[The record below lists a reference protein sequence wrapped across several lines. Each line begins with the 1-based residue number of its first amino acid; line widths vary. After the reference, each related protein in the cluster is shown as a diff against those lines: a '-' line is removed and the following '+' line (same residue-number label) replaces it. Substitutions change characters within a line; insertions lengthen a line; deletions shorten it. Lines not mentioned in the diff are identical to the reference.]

1 MTKKKYYQRPDGL
14 FETSRTVNGKRIF
27 FRGKTCAEVDRK
39 ILAYSAE
46 KKLGRKVPIIADEWF
61 AAKEEE
67 GIRQGTYRPYYCAVK
82 RIKKAFPMA
91 AGDVCPRD
99 IKRYIAEFEGKGYSR
114 QTVQIELY
122 VLKAI
127 FSHAVLK
134 GDIDVS
140 PAAEAKHSRNLPRKT
155 RHALTEED
163 ERKVEEYRGEDYLL
177 GMMLLYTGCRR
188 GELLALNWQD
198 IDRKAGT
205 ITINKK
211 LNYEYGNIPRLEHFM
226 KNRNREN
233 NDGSGRVIPLLSPLA
248 DVLPNRRLG
257 LIFHNE
263 QGQPLTAAQ
272 LSKRWKTYCRN
283 TGLVEYVQN
292 ENGEPIPT
300 YPITPHCFRHSFT
313 TICYEAGLDV
323 KTMAAFIGDTEQ
335 VTTTVYAELR
345 ARHHASG
352 AERVNA
358 YLAMR
363 AEDRAN
369 SAKAE

>member
-14 FETSRTVNGKRIF
+14 FETSRTVNGKRVK
-27 FRGKTCAEVDRK
+27 FRGSTCAEVDRK
-39 ILAYSAE
+39 ILAYNAE
-46 KKLGRKVPIIADEWF
+46 IKRGRKIPVIADEWL
-61 AAKEEE
+61 AMREPELSAS
-67 GIRQGTYRPYYCAVK
+67 TYRVYSHAVE
-82 RIKKAFPMA
+82 RVKKAFPSA
-91 AGDVCPRD
+91 AGEIKPLDV
-99 IKRYIAEFEGKGYSR
+99 KRYITGFEKRGYAR
-114 QTVQIELY
+114 DTVQIELS
-122 VLKAI
+122 VIKQI
-127 FSHAVLK
+127 FSHAVLQ
-134 GDIDVS
+134 GDADLN
-140 PAAEAKHSRNLPRKT
+140 PATEVRHSRNLPRKT

-233 NDGSGRVIPLLSPLA
+233 NDGSGRVIPLLAPLA
-248 DVLPNRRLG
+248 EVLPNRRLG

-292 ENGEPIPT
+292 ENGKPIPT

-363 AEDRAN
+363 SEDRAN

>member
-1 MTKKKYYQRPDGL
+1 MAKKKYYQRPDGL
-14 FETSRTVNGKRIF
+14 FETSRTVNGKRIK
-27 FRGKTCAEVDRK
+27 FRGRTCAEVDRK
-39 ILAYSAE
+39 ILEYNAE
-46 KKLGRKVPIIADEWF
+46 RKSGRKVPVIADEWF
-61 AAKEEE
+61 EAKEAE
-67 GIRQGTYRPYYCAVK
+67 GIGQGTYRPYNCAVE
-82 RIKKAFPMA
+82 RIKKAFPMT
-91 AGDVCPRD
+91 AGDVRPLD
-99 IKRYIAEFEGKGYSR
+99 IKRYLVEFEGKGYSR
-114 QTVQIELY
+114 NTVQTELY

-127 FSHAVLK
+127 FSYAVLK

-140 PAAEAKHSRNLPRKT
+140 PAAEAKHSRNLPYKP
-155 RHALTEED
+155 RHALTEEE
-163 ERKVEEYRGEDYLL
+163 ERKVEEYRGEDFLF

-211 LNYEYGNIPRLEHFM
+211 LNYAYGNTPHLERHL
-226 KNRNREN
+226 KNKNSEN

-263 QGQPLTAAQ
+263 DGQPLTASQ
-272 LSKRWKTYCRN
+272 LQARWQRYCRN
-283 TGLVEYVQN
+283 VGLVDYVYN
-292 ENGEPIPT
+292 ENGKPELT

-313 TICYEAGLDV
+313 TLCYEAGLDA
-323 KTMAAFIGDTEQ
+323 KTTAAFIGDTEQ
-335 VTTTVYAELR
+335 VTTSVYTELR

-352 AERVNA
+352 ADRVNA

-363 AEDRAN
+363 AEERENKEAV
-369 SAKAE
+369 K

>member
-1 MTKKKYYQRPDGL
+1 MATKKKYHQRKDGL
-14 FETSRTVNGKRIF
+14 FETSRTINGKRIF
-27 FRGKTCAEVDRK
+27 FRGKTCAEIERK
-39 ILAYSAE
+39 ILEYNTE
-46 KKLGRKVPIIADEWF
+46 KKVGRKVPVIADEWLTMR
-61 AAKEEE
+61 EPELSMS
-67 GIRQGTYRPYYCAVK
+67 TYRVYRYAVE
-82 RIKKAFPMA
+82 RIKDAFRGE
-91 AGDVCPRD
+91 AGGVSPLD
-99 IKRYIAEFEGKGYSR
+99 IKRYITAFEKHGYAR
-114 QTVQIELY
+114 DTVQIELG
-122 VLKAI
+122 VIKQI
-127 FSHAVLK
+127 FAYAVLQ

-140 PAAEAKHSRNLPRKT
+140 PAAEVRKSRNLPKKQ
-155 RHALTEED
+155 RHALTEEE

-211 LNYEYGNIPRLEHFM
+211 LNYAYGNTPHLERHL
-226 KNRNREN
+226 KNKNREN
-233 NDGSGRVIPLLSPLA
+233 NDGRGRVIPLLSPLA

-263 QGQPLTAAQ
+263 DGKPLTGSQ
-272 LSKRWKTYCRN
+272 LLFRWQRYCRN
-283 TGLVEYVQN
+283 AGLAEYVYN
-292 ENGEPIPT
+292 ESGEPIPT

-313 TICYEAGLDV
+313 TICYEAGLDA
-323 KTMAAFIGDTEQ
+323 KTTAAYIGDTEQ
-335 VTTTVYAELR
+335 VTTSVYTELR

-363 AEDRAN
+363 AEERENKEAV
-369 SAKAE
+369 K

>member
-99 IKRYIAEFEGKGYSR
+99 IKRYIAEFEGK
-114 QTVQIELY
+114 
-122 VLKAI
+122 
-127 FSHAVLK
+127 
-134 GDIDVS
+134 
-140 PAAEAKHSRNLPRKT
+140 
-155 RHALTEED
+155 
-163 ERKVEEYRGEDYLL
+163 VEEYRGEDYLL

-248 DVLPNRRLG
+248 EVLPNRRLG

-263 QGQPLTAAQ
+263 DGQPLTAAQ

>member
-1 MTKKKYYQRPDGL
+1 MATKKKYHQRKDGL

-27 FRGKTCAEVDRK
+27 FRGKTCAEVDHK
-39 ILAYSAE
+39 ILAYNTE
-46 KKLGRKVPIIADEWF
+46 KKVGRKVPVIADEWL
-61 AAKEEE
+61 AMREPELSMS
-67 GIRQGTYRPYYCAVK
+67 TYRVYRYAVERVK
-82 RIKKAFPMA
+82 DAFRGE
-91 AGDVCPRD
+91 AGDVSPLD
-99 IKRYIAEFEGKGYSR
+99 IKRYITAFEKHGYAR
-114 QTVQIELY
+114 DTVQIELG
-122 VLKAI
+122 VIKQI
-127 FSHAVLK
+127 FAHAVLQ

-140 PAAEAKHSRNLPRKT
+140 PAAEVRKSRNLPKKQ
-155 RHALTEED
+155 RHALTEE
-163 ERKVEEYRGEDYLL
+163 EEIKVEEYRGEDYLL

-198 IDRKAGT
+198 IDRKSGT

-211 LNYEYGNIPRLEHFM
+211 LNYAYGNTPHLERHL
-226 KNRNREN
+226 KNKNREN

-263 QGQPLTAAQ
+263 DGQPLTAAQ
-272 LSKRWKTYCRN
+272 LQVRWQKYCRN
-283 TGLVEYVQN
+283 VGLVDYVYN
-292 ENGEPIPT
+292 KDGKPEAT

-313 TICYEAGLDV
+313 TLCYEAGLDA
-323 KTMAAFIGDTEQ
+323 KTTAAYIGDTEQ
-335 VTTTVYAELR
+335 VTTSVYTELR

-363 AEDRAN
+363 AEERENKEAV
-369 SAKAE
+369 K